1 MQAKGKR
8 EIMGAAPNV
17 GVGGI
22 QASIGFPGNDAL
34 QLLTTLGSQYG
45 GPRGLSSHEGF
56 PQVGGGVAVLPHHQH
71 PFSIGGPALTPIGS
85 RAPPSLDS
93 GGAYVGGTGGAYGVG
108 SQYAGPRS
116 GESSRHRHV
125 FSFFSV
131 SIASRISCSGKN
143 CCQKLLFV
151 FSGSGWVAVIIGFH
165 AKVLLHA
172 TCLSFCWFLADIF
185 S

>member
-1 MQAKGKR
+1 MQAKGKK

-116 GESSRHRHV
+116 GIISRRKKA
-125 FSFFSV
+125 SFP
-131 SIASRISCSGKN
+131 CN
-143 CCQKLLFV
+143 
-151 FSGSGWVAVIIGFH
+151 
-165 AKVLLHA
+165 
-172 TCLSFCWFLADIF
+172 CLSILVECHHKTFWAFEACWMASGEAIINKDQMEDRMHSSYLRLVPYNI
-185 S
+185 SQY

>member
-1 MQAKGKR
+1 MQAKGKK

-34 QLLTTLGSQYG
+34 QPLTTLGSQYG
-45 GPRGLSSHEGF
+45 GPRGLSSHGGF

-85 RAPPSLDS
+85 RAPPSLGS

-108 SQYAGPRS
+108 SQYGGPRS
-116 GESSRHRHV
+116 GESSQHRKRLGCCDYW
-125 FSFFSV
+125 FSRQSSF
-131 SIASRISCSGKN
+131 ACD
-143 CCQKLLFV
+143 LFV
-151 FSGSGWVAVIIGFH
+151 I
-165 AKVLLHA
+165 LLV
-172 TCLSFCWFLADIF
+172 FG
-185 S
+185 

>member
-1 MQAKGKR
+1 MQAKGKK

-116 GESSRHRHV
+116 GIISRRKKARRQ
-125 FSFFSV
+125 FPL
-131 SIASRISCSGKN
+131 
-143 CCQKLLFV
+143 QLFV
-151 FSGSGWVAVIIGFH
+151 NFGGMPPQ
-165 AKVLLHA
+165 
-172 TCLSFCWFLADIF
+172 DILGI
-185 S
+185 